1 MKKITLITNF
11 PFPYRVPLINEVAKR
26 IGAGFEAVY
35 TDPLVPGHDWG
46 TGGLDHPHTFLGT
59 EEISSRSFGI
69 ALLLVKHLRRTR
81 PETVIIYG
89 ATLPMLAA
97 FAWAV
102 VTRQRRIYFTD
113 SWGYSYSRLSPFR
126 KMLRF
131 FIFRGF
137 HRYIVIGTNGRQHL
151 IDHGI
156 DPKNIELVRIPLPAC
171 SEGSSPEKTYDF
183 IFAGRFI
190 AAKMPLFFLEIV
202 RELSKDLPIKAVM
215 AGLGPLESEIKDY
228 IDKHHLSVDLPG
240 YISREELMKLY
251 TSSKILLFQTEDDVW
266 GMSAQEALNCGTPVV
281 ATPFC
286 GIINDLLIDGRN
298 GFILPP
304 DPNLWIEKIK
314 LLLASPDLYNSFSQN
329 ARASQS
335 SFSLTSESA
344 KFANFISEIQK

>member
-1 MKKITLITNF
+1 MKKITLVANF
-11 PFPYRVPLINEVAKR
+11 PFPYRAPLIDDVAKR

-35 TDPLVPGHDWG
+35 TDPLVPGHDWN
-46 TGGLDHPHTFLGT
+46 LDRPGHPHTLLGSKEIASLSLGT
-59 EEISSRSFGI
+59 
-69 ALLLVKHLRRTR
+69 ALKLINHLRKTK
-81 PETVIIYG
+81 PETVVIYG

-97 FAWAV
+97 SAWAV
-102 VTRQRRIYFTD
+102 ITRRKRIYFTD

-131 FIFRGF
+131 FIFHGF

-156 DPKNIELVRIPLPAC
+156 NPKNIEVVRVPLTPC
-171 SEGSSPEKTYDF
+171 SEEVAPEKTYDL

-190 AAKMPLFFLEIV
+190 SAKMPLFFLKIV
-202 RELSKDLPIKAVM
+202 SELSKETPIKAVM
-215 AGLGPLESEIKDY
+215 AGSGPLEREIKDY
-228 IDKHHLSVDLPG
+228 IKNHHLGVDLPG

-251 TSSKILLFQTEDDVW
+251 TTSRILLFPTEDDVW

-286 GIINDLLIDGRN
+286 GIINDLLIDGHN

-314 LLLASPDLYNSFSQN
+314 LLLQSPELYNSFSQN

-344 KFANFISEIQK
+344 KFANFITMV

>member
-1 MKKITLITNF
+1 MKKIILIANF

-26 IGAGFEAVY
+26 IGAGFGAVY

-69 ALLLVKHLRRTR
+69 ALLLVKHLLRTR
-81 PETVIIYG
+81 PETVAIYG

-97 FAWAV
+97 FVWAV
-102 VTRQRRIYFTD
+102 FTRRKRIYFTD

-131 FIFRGF
+131 FIFHGF
-137 HRYIVIGTNGRQHL
+137 HSYIVIGTNGRQHL

-156 DPKNIELVRIPLPAC
+156 DPKNIEMVRIPLPPC
-171 SEGSSPEKTYDF
+171 SEEATHDKKYDL

-190 AAKMPLFFLEIV
+190 SAKMPMFFLEIV
-202 RELSKDLPIKAVM
+202 REFSKEFPIKAVM
-215 AGLGPLESEIKDY
+215 AGSGPLESEIKDY
-228 IDKHHLSVDLPG
+228 INKHHLSVDLPG

-251 TSSKILLFQTEDDVW
+251 TTSKILLFPTEDDVW

-286 GIINDLLIDGRN
+286 GIINDLLIDGHN

-314 LLLASPDLYNSFSQN
+314 LLLQSPDLYNVFSQN
-329 ARASQS
+329 ARASQT
-335 SFSLTSESA
+335 SFSLTSESE
-344 KFANFISEIQK
+344 KFSKFLSGN

>member
-1 MKKITLITNF
+1 MKKITLIANF

-69 ALLLVKHLRRTR
+69 ALLLLMHLHRTR

-97 FAWAV
+97 FLWAKI
-102 VTRQRRIYFTD
+102 TGRNRIYFTD
-113 SWGYSYSRLSPFR
+113 SWEYSYSRLSPFR
-126 KMLRF
+126 RMLRF

-156 DPKNIELVRIPLPAC
+156 DPKNIELVRIPLEAC
-171 SEGSSPEKTYDF
+171 TEEAAPQKAYDL

-190 AAKMPLFFLEIV
+190 SAKMPLFFLEIV
-202 RELSKDLPIKAVM
+202 SELSKEFPIKAVM
-215 AGLGPLESEIKDY
+215 AGSGPLESKMKDY
-228 IDKHHLSVDLPG
+228 IKKHHLSVDLPG
-240 YISREELMKLY
+240 YIDREELMKLFAN
-251 TSSKILLFQTEDDVW
+251 SKILLFPTEDDVW
-266 GMSAQEALNCGTPVV
+266 GMSAQESLNCGTPVV

-286 GIINDLLIDGRN
+286 GIINDLLINGHN
-298 GFILPP
+298 GFILPL

-314 LLLASPDLYNSFSQN
+314 LLLQSPDLYKSFSQN
-329 ARASQS
+329 AWASQS
-335 SFSLTSESA
+335 SSSLTSESEKFA
-344 KFANFISEIQK
+344 KFISTV

>member
-1 MKKITLITNF
+1 MKIFLVTNF
-11 PFPYRVPLINEVAKR
+11 PAPYRVPLFDEVAKR
-26 IGAGFEAVY
+26 CVVGFEAVY
-35 TDPLVPGHDWG
+35 TDPFVPGHNWNFDRPG
-46 TGGLDHPHTFLGT
+46 HPHTLFGSK
-59 EEISSRSFGI
+59 EIASRSFGT
-69 ALLLVKHLRRTR
+69 ALKLVRRLRKAK
-81 PETVIIYG
+81 PETVIICG

-102 VTRQRRIYFTD
+102 ITRRKRIYFTD

-137 HRYIVIGTNGRQHL
+137 HRYIVIGTNGRLHL

-156 DPKNIELVRIPLPAC
+156 NPKNIEVVRIPLPQC
-171 SEGSSPEKTYDF
+171 SEETSPEKTYDL

-190 AAKMPLFFLEIV
+190 SAKMPLFFLGIV
-202 RELSKDLPIKAVM
+202 NELSKETPIKAVM
-215 AGLGPLESEIKDY
+215 AGSGPLENEIKDY
-228 IDKHHLSVDLPG
+228 IKKHHLSVDLPG
-240 YISREELMKLY
+240 YISREEVMKLY
-251 TSSKILLFQTEDDVW
+251 TTSKILLFPTEDDVW

-286 GIINDLLIDGRN
+286 GIINDLLIDGHN

-314 LLLASPDLYNSFSQN
+314 LLLQSPALYKSISQN

-335 SFSLTSESA
+335 TFSLDSESA
-344 KFANFISEIQK
+344 KFANFISTV